1 MVEISIDNR
10 ELRLLAKDMSD
21 VPRKLQKEIPP
32 IVKKG
37 ALNIKEAMRK
47 DLMASSYSG
56 INYVASTVSFDELDG
71 GFAAVIGPS
80 SGRGRGKGSL
90 ANVAYFGTSRGGGTV
105 RDPKE
110 ALADEEDNFLTHLG
124 KVAGGV
130 LD

>member
-1 MVEISIDNR
+1 
-10 ELRLLAKDMSD
+10 MSD